1 MTSDYCPFTFNSI
14 MSDKSIIESNVVTSY
29 VGNNAS
35 MPTTTTSVSAP
46 MSKGIKTSSTD
57 KASITQSNK
66 DSTVVNKGGRPTKYS
81 LAIALQICERIAD
94 GESLVKI
101 CSDPAMP
108 KKTAVYEWLLRHK
121 EFADIYAR
129 AREDQADTLAD
140 EIHAIADELP
150 QQIVDEK
157 GKTSRYD
164 SAYVQWQKN
173 RVDAR
178 KWVAAKLK
186 PKKYSDRITHQG
198 DNEAD
203 SINVNVNI
211 FDELVKN
218 LELKRQSK

>member
-1 MTSDYCPFTFNSI
+1 MLFRS
-14 MSDKSIIESNVVTSY
+14 
-29 VGNNAS
+29 
-35 MPTTTTSVSAP
+35 
-46 MSKGIKTSSTD
+46 
-57 KASITQSNK
+57 
-66 DSTVVNKGGRPTKYS
+66 
-81 LAIALQICERIAD
+81 
-94 GESLVKI
+94 
-101 CSDPAMP
+101 
-108 KKTAVYEWLLRHK
+108 RHK

-186 PKKYSDRITHQG
+186 PKKYSDRVTHQG

>member
-1 MTSDYCPFTFNSI
+1 
-14 MSDKSIIESNVVTSY
+14 MSETAITKKRVVSSY
-29 VGNNAS
+29 EGKDEETRAS
-35 MPTTTTSVSAP
+35 G
-46 MSKGIKTSSTD
+46 K
-57 KASITQSNK
+57 QSNK
-66 DSTVVNKGGRPTKYS
+66 DSSSVNKGGRPTLYS
-81 LAIALQICERIAD
+81 LEIALEICDRIAD

-101 CSDPAMP
+101 CSDAKMP

-150 QQIVDEK
+150 QQVVDEK
-157 GKTSRYD
+157 GNATRYD

-186 PKKYSDRITHQG
+186 PKKYSDRIAHVG

-203 SINVNVNI
+203 SININVNI
-211 FDELVKN
+211 FDEMIKN
-218 LELKRQSK
+218 LELKRQAKWPTL

>member
-1 MTSDYCPFTFNSI
+1 MVDTDI
-14 MSDKSIIESNVVTSY
+14 KKQRVVTSY
-29 VGNNAS
+29 TDEKDVTETRAS
-35 MPTTTTSVSAP
+35 
-46 MSKGIKTSSTD
+46 SK
-57 KASITQSNK
+57 QSNK
-66 DSTVVNKGGRPTKYS
+66 DSSSVNKGGRPTLYS
-81 LAIALQICERIAD
+81 LEIALEICDRIAD

-101 CSDPAMP
+101 CSDPKMP

-121 EFADIYAR
+121 EFAEIYAR

-140 EIHAIADELP
+140 EIHAISDELP
-150 QQIVDEK
+150 QQIVDDK
-157 GKTSRYD
+157 GKTRYD

-186 PKKYSDRITHQG
+186 PKKYSDRIAHVG

-211 FDELVKN
+211 FDEMLKN
-218 LELKRQSK
+218 LELKRQTK

>member
-1 MTSDYCPFTFNSI
+1 MVDTIQT
-14 MSDKSIIESNVVTSY
+14 KKVKTSY
-29 VGNNAS
+29 KDIDAD
-35 MPTTTTSVSAP
+35 TSVREMEA
-46 MSKGIKTSSTD
+46 M
-57 KASITQSNK
+57 QSNK
-66 DSTVVNKGGRPTKYS
+66 DSVSVNKGGRPTLYS
-81 LAIALQICERIAD
+81 LEIALEICDRIAD

-101 CSDPAMP
+101 CSDAKMP

-121 EFADIYAR
+121 EFAEIYAR

-150 QQIVDEK
+150 QQVVDEK
-157 GKTSRYD
+157 GNATRYD

-186 PKKYSDRITHQG
+186 PKKYSDRIAHVG

-203 SINVNVNI
+203 SININVNI
-211 FDELVKN
+211 FDEMIKN
-218 LELKRQSK
+218 LELKRQAK

>member
-1 MTSDYCPFTFNSI
+1 MVDTDI
-14 MSDKSIIESNVVTSY
+14 KKQRVATSY
-29 VGNNAS
+29 TDEKDVTETRAS
-35 MPTTTTSVSAP
+35 T
-46 MSKGIKTSSTD
+46 K
-57 KASITQSNK
+57 QSNK
-66 DSTVVNKGGRPTKYS
+66 DSSSVNKGGRPTLYS
-81 LAIALQICERIAD
+81 LKIALEICDRIAD

-101 CSDPAMP
+101 CSDPKMP

-121 EFADIYAR
+121 EFAEIYAR

-140 EIHAIADELP
+140 EIHAISDELP
-150 QQIVDEK
+150 QQIVDDK
-157 GKTSRYD
+157 GKTRYD

-186 PKKYSDRITHQG
+186 PKKYSDRIAHVG

-211 FDELVKN
+211 FDEMLKN
-218 LELKRQSK
+218 LELKRQTK

>member
-1 MTSDYCPFTFNSI
+1 MVNTDI
-14 MSDKSIIESNVVTSY
+14 KKQRVVTSY
-29 VGNNAS
+29 TEEKDV
-35 MPTTTTSVSAP
+35 TETRAP
-46 MSKGIKTSSTD
+46 
-57 KASITQSNK
+57 AEQSNK
-66 DSTVVNKGGRPTKYS
+66 DSSSVNKGGRPTLYS
-81 LAIALQICERIAD
+81 LKIALEICDRIAD

-101 CSDPAMP
+101 CSDPKMP

-186 PKKYSDRITHQG
+186 PKKYSDRIAHVG
-198 DNEAD
+198 DQEAD
-203 SINVNVNI
+203 AININVNI
-211 FDELVKN
+211 FDEMIKN
-218 LELKRQSK
+218 LELKRQTK

>member
-1 MTSDYCPFTFNSI
+1 MVDTTDITKKRVATSYTDDKDDKTLV
-14 MSDKSIIESNVVTSY
+14 SDK
-29 VGNNAS
+29 
-35 MPTTTTSVSAP
+35 
-46 MSKGIKTSSTD
+46 
-57 KASITQSNK
+57 QSNK
-66 DSTVVNKGGRPTKYS
+66 DSSSVNKGGRPTLYS
-81 LAIALQICERIAD
+81 LKIALEICERIAD

-101 CSDPAMP
+101 CSDPKMP

-121 EFADIYAR
+121 EFAEIYAR

-140 EIHAIADELP
+140 EIHAISDELP
-150 QQIVDEK
+150 QQIVDDK
-157 GKTSRYD
+157 GKTRYD

-186 PKKYSDRITHQG
+186 PKKYSDRIAHVG

-211 FDELVKN
+211 FDEMLKN
-218 LELKRQSK
+218 LELKRQTK

>member
-1 MTSDYCPFTFNSI
+1 
-14 MSDKSIIESNVVTSY
+14 MSETAITKKRVVSSY
-29 VGNNAS
+29 EGKDEETRAS
-35 MPTTTTSVSAP
+35 G
-46 MSKGIKTSSTD
+46 K
-57 KASITQSNK
+57 QSNK
-66 DSTVVNKGGRPTKYS
+66 DSTVGNKGGRPTLYS
-81 LAIALQICERIAD
+81 LEIALEICDRIAE

-101 CSDPAMP
+101 CSDAKMP

-121 EFADIYAR
+121 EFAEIYAR

-150 QQIVDEK
+150 QQVVDEK
-157 GKTSRYD
+157 GNATRYD

-186 PKKYSDRITHQG
+186 PKKYSDRIAHVG

-203 SINVNVNI
+203 SININVNI
-211 FDELVKN
+211 FDEMIKN
-218 LELKRQSK
+218 LELKRQAK

>member
-1 MTSDYCPFTFNSI
+1 
-14 MSDKSIIESNVVTSY
+14 MSETAITKKRVVSSY
-29 VGNNAS
+29 QGKDDDTLAS
-35 MPTTTTSVSAP
+35 
-46 MSKGIKTSSTD
+46 G
-57 KASITQSNK
+57 TQSNK
-66 DSTVVNKGGRPTKYS
+66 DSTVGNKGGRPTLYS
-81 LAIALQICERIAD
+81 LEIALEICDRIAD

-101 CSDPAMP
+101 CSDAKMP

-150 QQIVDEK
+150 QQVVDEK
-157 GKTSRYD
+157 GNATRYD

-186 PKKYSDRITHQG
+186 PKKYSDRIAHVG
-198 DNEAD
+198 DNESDA
-203 SINVNVNI
+203 ININVNI
-211 FDELVKN
+211 FDEMIKN
-218 LELKRQSK
+218 LELKRQTK

>member
-1 MTSDYCPFTFNSI
+1 MVDTDI
-14 MSDKSIIESNVVTSY
+14 KKQRVVTSY
-29 VGNNAS
+29 TDEKDVTETRAS
-35 MPTTTTSVSAP
+35 
-46 MSKGIKTSSTD
+46 SK
-57 KASITQSNK
+57 QSNK
-66 DSTVVNKGGRPTKYS
+66 DSSSVNKGGRPTLYS
-81 LAIALQICERIAD
+81 LKIALEICERIAD

-101 CSDPAMP
+101 CSDPKMP

-121 EFADIYAR
+121 EFAEIYAR

-140 EIHAIADELP
+140 EIHAISDELP
-150 QQIVDEK
+150 QQIVDDK
-157 GKTSRYD
+157 GKTRYD

-186 PKKYSDRITHQG
+186 PKKYSDRIAHVG

-211 FDELVKN
+211 FDEMLKN
-218 LELKRQSK
+218 LELKRQTK

>member
-1 MTSDYCPFTFNSI
+1 
-14 MSDKSIIESNVVTSY
+14 MSETAITKKRVVSSYESKEDDVETR
-29 VGNNAS
+29 AS
-35 MPTTTTSVSAP
+35 T
-46 MSKGIKTSSTD
+46 K
-57 KASITQSNK
+57 QSNK
-66 DSTVVNKGGRPTKYS
+66 DSSSVNKGGRPTLYS
-81 LAIALQICERIAD
+81 LEIALEICDRIAD

-101 CSDPAMP
+101 CSDPKMP

-121 EFADIYAR
+121 EFAEIYAR

-140 EIHAIADELP
+140 EIHAISDELP
-150 QQIVDEK
+150 QQIVDDK
-157 GKTSRYD
+157 GKTRYD

-186 PKKYSDRITHQG
+186 PKKYSDRIAHVG

-211 FDELVKN
+211 FDEMQKN
-218 LELKRQSK
+218 LELKRQAK

>member
-1 MTSDYCPFTFNSI
+1 MV
-14 MSDKSIIESNVVTSY
+14 DKKIIDSNVATSY
-29 VGNNAS
+29 DSNVEDK
-35 MPTTTTSVSAP
+35 TTS
-46 MSKGIKTSSTD
+46 
-57 KASITQSNK
+57 QSDDCVK
-66 DSTVVNKGGRPTKYS
+66 NKGGRPTKYS
-81 LAIALQICERIAD
+81 LKIALEICERIAD

-140 EIHAIADELP
+140 EIHAISDELP
-150 QQIVDEK
+150 QQIVDDK
-157 GKTSRYD
+157 GKTRYD

-186 PKKYSDRITHQG
+186 PKKYSDRIAHVG

-211 FDELVKN
+211 FDEMLKN
-218 LELKRQSK
+218 LELKRQAKWFIFF

>member
-1 MTSDYCPFTFNSI
+1 
-14 MSDKSIIESNVVTSY
+14 MSETAITKKRVVSSY
-29 VGNNAS
+29 EGKDEETRAS
-35 MPTTTTSVSAP
+35 T
-46 MSKGIKTSSTD
+46 K
-57 KASITQSNK
+57 QSNK
-66 DSTVVNKGGRPTKYS
+66 DSTVGNKGGRPTLYS
-81 LAIALQICERIAD
+81 LEIALEICDRIAD

-101 CSDPAMP
+101 CSDAKMP

-150 QQIVDEK
+150 QQVVDEK
-157 GKTSRYD
+157 GNATRYD

-186 PKKYSDRITHQG
+186 PKKYSDRIAHVG
-198 DNEAD
+198 DNESDA
-203 SINVNVNI
+203 ININVNI
-211 FDELVKN
+211 FDEMIKN
-218 LELKRQSK
+218 LELKRQTK

>member
-1 MTSDYCPFTFNSI
+1 MVDTDI
-14 MSDKSIIESNVVTSY
+14 KKQRVATSY
-29 VGNNAS
+29 TDEKDATETRAS
-35 MPTTTTSVSAP
+35 G
-46 MSKGIKTSSTD
+46 K
-57 KASITQSNK
+57 QSNK
-66 DSTVVNKGGRPTKYS
+66 DSSSVNKGGRPTLYS
-81 LAIALQICERIAD
+81 LEIALEICDRIAD

-101 CSDPAMP
+101 CSDPKMP

-121 EFADIYAR
+121 EFAEIYAR

-140 EIHAIADELP
+140 EIHAISDELP
-150 QQIVDEK
+150 QQIVDDK
-157 GKTSRYD
+157 GKTRYD

-186 PKKYSDRITHQG
+186 PKKYSDRIAHVG

-211 FDELVKN
+211 FDEMLKN
-218 LELKRQSK
+218 LELKRQTK